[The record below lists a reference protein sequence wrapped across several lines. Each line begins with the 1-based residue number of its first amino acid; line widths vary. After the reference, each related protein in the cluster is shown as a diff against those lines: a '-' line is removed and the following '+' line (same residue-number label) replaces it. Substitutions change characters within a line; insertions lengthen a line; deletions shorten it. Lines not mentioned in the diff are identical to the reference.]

1 MRSEPS
7 SSEPSYAVV
16 WPLARSTNPV
26 VTLNERL
33 PDPESKRIGFVWDH
47 VFRGDEM
54 YAIIEAE
61 LAERYPTMT
70 FAPYTAFGNIHGED
84 EPQVFAALP
93 DRLRAEEVDA
103 VIVGVGA

>member
-1 MRSEPS
+1 M
-7 SSEPSYAVV
+7 

-26 VTLNERL
+26 VTLNKHR
-33 PDPESKRIGFVWDH
+33 PEPEGKRIGFVCDH

-54 YAIIEAE
+54 YAIIGAE
-61 LAERYPTMT
+61 LVERYPTMT

-93 DRLRAEEVDA
+93 DRLRAKEVDA